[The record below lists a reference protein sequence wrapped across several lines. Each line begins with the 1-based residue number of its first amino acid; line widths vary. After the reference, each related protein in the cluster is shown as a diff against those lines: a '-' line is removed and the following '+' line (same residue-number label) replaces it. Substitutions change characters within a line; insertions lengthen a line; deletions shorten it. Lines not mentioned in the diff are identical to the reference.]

1 MKVSVV
7 VPCYRSELTL
17 PALVEG
23 LHTVLGAGAE
33 GLVEDYEVVLV
44 VDGSPD
50 GTFAVAHALATA
62 SPRVRAVMLRR
73 NYGQHN
79 ALLAGLARARHE
91 VVVTMDDDLQHR
103 PDQLPTLLRPLL
115 DPLVDLVYGV
125 AVREEHGFWR
135 SLASRSVKRGLAL
148 AGVANADD
156 VSALRAFRTDL
167 RDGFPEAAD
176 AFASLDVLLSW
187 TTVSVRRAD
196 VRMDQREVGTS
207 AYGLRRLVRHTL
219 NMVTGYGTLPLKL
232 VTYLGLVLGVVGV
245 VLLLVTLWGYFT
257 DTITVTGFT
266 TLASM
271 IALFSAAQMVSVGVL
286 GEYIGR
292 LHFRSMQK
300 PTYVVRTDTRQEQPP
315 THQLASDV
323 ARALRDPRPSA

>member
-1 MKVSVV
+1 VRVSVV
-7 VPCYRSELTL
+7 VPCYRSEQTL
-17 PALVEG
+17 PRLVDG
-23 LHTVLGAGAE
+23 LHEVLGNGAD
-33 GLVEDYEVVLV
+33 GLVDDYEIVLV

-50 GTFAVAHALATA
+50 RTFAAAHACATG
-62 SPRVRAVMLRR
+62 SSKVRAMMLRR

-79 ALLAGLARARHE
+79 ALLAGIARAQHE

-103 PDQLPTLLRPLL
+103 PDQLPALLAPLR

-125 AVREEHGFWR
+125 AVQEEHGFWR

-167 RDGFPEAAD
+167 REGFPEAAD
-176 AFASLDVLLSW
+176 AFASVDVLLSW
-187 TTVSVRRAD
+187 TTVSVRRAE

-207 AYGLRRLVRHTL
+207 AYGLRKLVRHTL
-219 NMVTGYGTLPLKL
+219 NMVTGYGTLPLRL
-232 VTYLGLVLGVVGV
+232 VTYLGLLLGALGLA
-245 VLLLVTLWGYFT
+245 LLVVTLWGYFT
-257 DTITVTGFT
+257 DTITVSGFT

-300 PTYVVRTDTRQEQPP
+300 PTYVVRVDTQQEVAPA
-315 THQLASDV
+315 HQKADDV
-323 ARALRDPRPSA
+323 ARALRQGHPAS